1 MVEEQE
7 ELVRRAREEHWAVW
21 GLENGLETLL
31 ETLRGLHNQAGGQG
45 QHMRLVGPDANGTCQ
60 SVGQKIFQ
68 CCQPPATT
76 SRDGVDRSFL
86 SHLTSH
92 SVQEHVRREHPTI
105 RGREPGEGNHSG

>member
-1 MVEEQE
+1 
-7 ELVRRAREEHWAVW
+7 
-21 GLENGLETLL
+21 
-31 ETLRGLHNQAGGQG
+31 
-45 QHMRLVGPDANGTCQ
+45 MRLVGPDANGTCQ